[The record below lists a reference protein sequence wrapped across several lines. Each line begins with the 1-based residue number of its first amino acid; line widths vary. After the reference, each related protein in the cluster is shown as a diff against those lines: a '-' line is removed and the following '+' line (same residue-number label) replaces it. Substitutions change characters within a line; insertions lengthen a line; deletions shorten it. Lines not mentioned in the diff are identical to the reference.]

1 MRAYFSLG
9 SPASPSTPRCERRA
23 EVGAGLTGGV
33 SPNRAVIG
41 ENLLALEASNPT
53 ATPASSPLLNGRWKF
68 LYASGASP
76 SLGALRTLMRGAAR
90 APKSPS
96 GAELVDV
103 EDAYLTINSVQPRA
117 TSSVKVRVLSLESEL
132 KLTSTL
138 EPESAV
144 RLVETYDGFESG
156 TGNLRL
162 PLGSTPRKPVGGR
175 FLLSRSARSTSMT
188 AAAFSPSRSARA
200 RLYGSTHVSGTRA
213 RCWFRT
219 STRSYWSCA
228 TRRADQTSC
237 RDAPRSSGRPHRS
250 RATRPMRVRPARRE
264 RSTPR
269 ARRARRR
276 RTRESKV
283 K

>member
-1 MRAYFSLG
+1 MQKASEPDEEPEPIEISAEDAPSDVDEAGAEG
-9 SPASPSTPRCERRA
+9 STAGSATLKDSIRA

-162 PLGSTPRKPVGGR
+162 PLGSTPRKYSRSLLVSYLDEELLVVRDAAGR
-175 FLLSRSARSTSMT
+175 PDILSRCAEVEWAPSSITSDETDESAPGAS
-188 AAAFSPSRSARA
+188 
-200 RLYGSTHVSGTRA
+200 
-213 RCWFRT
+213 
-219 STRSYWSCA
+219 
-228 TRRADQTSC
+228 
-237 RDAPRSSGRPHRS
+237 
-250 RATRPMRVRPARRE
+250 
-264 RSTPR
+264 
-269 ARRARRR
+269 
-276 RTRESKV
+276 
-283 K
+283 